1 MSKVT
6 ATPPS
11 RPTRASVRTKNQPRY
26 VWLHEHLLN
35 DIRSGKYPVG
45 SLLPTEAQLSATF
58 GVSRHTVRE
67 ATRKLVDS
75 GMIVRYP
82 SIGTVVNS
90 AQPSSP
96 PPSYAAGVATLQDL
110 MVYTDQTRLEVFG
123 ETLAVAD
130 EAMAR
135 DFQCELGSK
144 WVVLHTNRV
153 LKESER
159 IISYTRVF
167 LRPEYAEIK
176 TKLRGSHASIYS
188 QLMDDYGQP
197 IKRIRQQIES
207 VLMPENALIQLGL
220 EQGSPALRTLRAY
233 YDVNDRLMS
242 VSENF
247 FIADRF
253 KLVTEWTEGD
263 TP

>member
-1 MSKVT
+1 MSNLK
-6 ATPPS
+6 ATTS
-11 RPTRASVRTKNQPRY
+11 KRPARASVRTKNQPRY

-67 ATRKLVDS
+67 ATRKLVDT

-90 AQPSSP
+90 AQPSAP
-96 PPSYAAGVATLQDL
+96 PPSYAAGIATLQDL

-123 ETLAVAD
+123 ETLAIAD
-130 EAMAR
+130 EVMTRDLECEMA
-135 DFQCELGSK
+135 SK

-153 LKESER
+153 LKESDR

-167 LRPEYAEIK
+167 LRPEFADIK
-176 TKLRGSHASIYS
+176 AKLRGSHASIYT
-188 QLMDDYGQP
+188 QLKDDYGQT

-220 EQGSPALRTLRAY
+220 EQGNPALRTLRAY
-233 YDVNDRLMS
+233 YDTQDRLMAA
-242 VSENF
+242 SENF
-247 FIADRF
+247 FVADRF
-253 KLVTEWTEGD
+253 KLVTEWKEGD
-263 TP
+263 TN